1 MSFGRATMSSAAVA
15 SGELTFINSATT
27 HLDVLLK
34 DEAMS
39 KRIYLAGPEVFLP
52 NAIAVG
58 AEKKRL
64 AAEAGFVAC
73 FPLDT
78 AVSLDGLPDHEK
90 ARRIYAACED
100 MMRTCDLAIANCT
113 PFRGVSMD
121 SGTAFEIG
129 FMRALGRPVFGY
141 SNAPGSLAER
151 SARYRQSGLL
161 PWDCD
166 RPMVEIENFDHVE
179 NLMIAVAIERSG
191 GTLAGSADAAV
202 DMADLCGFKRCLAE
216 AKGFRARG

>member
-1 MSFGRATMSSAAVA
+1 MR
-15 SGELTFINSATT
+15 
-27 HLDVLLK
+27 
-34 DEAMS
+34 

-52 NAIAVG
+52 DAIAVG

-64 AAEAGFVAC
+64 AAEAGFIGC

-78 AVSLDGLPDHEK
+78 AVSLDGLSDHEK

-121 SGTAFEIG
+121 SGTAYEIG
-129 FMRALGRPVFGY
+129 FMRALGRPVLGY
-141 SNAPGSLAER
+141 SNAPKTLAER
-151 SARYRQSGLL
+151 SQTYRALGLL

-166 RPMVEIENFDHVE
+166 RPGVEIENFDHVE

-191 GTLAGSADAAV
+191 GQLLPGPNVPV
-202 DMADLCGFKRCLAE
+202 DMANLGGYRRCLDE
-216 AKGFRARG
+216 ARRVFLVV